1 MLGSLRSIG
10 KAENIAHHDRKN
22 RSTSAQR
29 LRLNLRQLEVFVA
42 TARGGSTR
50 AAADRVARS
59 QSAASSAL
67 ADLETSVGALL
78 FDRIGRRLV
87 LNENG
92 RALLPKAQ
100 ALLDQASEV
109 QALFSGEHAAPLR
122 VAASFTIGEY
132 LLPERVSQWT
142 ALHPQS
148 QVHLHIANTRD
159 VIEAVAG
166 FDVDVGFIEGPQTHP
181 DLVVRAW
188 REDELVIVAA
198 PGHAL
203 ANRIATHRQLS
214 QATWVLSE
222 LGSGTRQVTDA
233 WLIQNLEQ
241 VHVGFELGSTE
252 AIKRVV
258 ASGTGLACL
267 SRYTVAQA
275 LEDGHLVELRTRLA
289 RGHAAAG
296 HGDAPRQA
304 AGPRDRRFPSPLRR
318 DRAAHA
324 GQPLASTQAA
334 VRPAAT
340 AGART
345 RTAPC

>member
-1 MLGSLRSIG
+1 MVGSIDRTEKRRILLTMTG
-10 KAENIAHHDRKN
+10 KSDQQN
-22 RSTSAQR
+22 SAR

-50 AAADRVARS
+50 AAADRIARS

-67 ADLETSVGALL
+67 ADLEGSVGALL

-100 ALLDQASEV
+100 ALLDQAAEV

-132 LLPERVSQWT
+132 LLPERVSAWT

-159 VIEAVAG
+159 VIDAVAG

-188 REDELVIVAA
+188 RTDELVIVAA

-203 ANRIATHRQLS
+203 ADRVATHRQLS
-214 QATWVLSE
+214 QATWVLRE
-222 LGSGTRQVTDA
+222 HGSGTRQVTDA

-241 VHVGFELGSTE
+241 VQVGFELGSTE

-275 LEDGHLVELRTRLA
+275 LEDGHLIELRTKLPAGTRRLA
-289 RGHAAAG
+289 TVMH
-296 HGDAPRQA
+296 
-304 AGPRDRRFPSPLRR
+304 RDKLLGR
-318 DRAAHA
+318 
-324 GQPLASTQAA
+324 
-334 VRPAAT
+334 AT
-340 AGART
+340 ADFLRHCGASVPRGAV
-345 RTAPC
+345 APLPG